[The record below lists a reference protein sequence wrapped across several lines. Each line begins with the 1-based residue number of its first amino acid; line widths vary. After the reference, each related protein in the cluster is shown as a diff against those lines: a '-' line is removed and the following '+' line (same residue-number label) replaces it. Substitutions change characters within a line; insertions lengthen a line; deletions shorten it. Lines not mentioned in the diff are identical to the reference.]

1 MRSNSLYMW
10 QLVSCNICLLLTI
23 TSSIFFLQYITP
35 EEKLGQQHSRSN
47 TMHIW
52 DISPH
57 HQNFAYQ
64 LIFLR
69 PGRQHYCLER
79 NSWVQI
85 LRIYRHKL
93 EPNPKHSYND
103 PSLLSKS
110 LRFFFFHFFWGQQV
124 TKIEHMCIR
133 ASSSLFS
140 PLHSASAS
148 AADIFESN
156 WAMNCWLTCLA
167 TDIISKMTLGSRP
180 TPPLMVSPHT
190 RPFLLTDTDTAE
202 LIWDS
207 SSEVASTM

>member
-47 TMHIW
+47 IMHIW

-79 NSWVQI
+79 NSWIQI

-133 ASSSLFS
+133 ASSSLFFPPSLSISFSSRYLLS
-140 PLHSASAS
+140 PIEPWTAGSHAWPLISYRRWRLGPALHHPS
-148 AADIFESN
+148 
-156 WAMNCWLTCLA
+156 WLARILGHSYWL
-167 TDIISKMTLGSRP
+167 IPTLQNSSGIL
-180 TPPLMVSPHT
+180 PL
-190 RPFLLTDTDTAE
+190 R
-202 LIWDS
+202 
-207 SSEVASTM
+207 